1 MKFSNTY
8 TQLGEAFFQRTHP
21 TPVANPKLLLWN
33 SRLAEQLMLPPKLT
47 NDPHALAQIFSGNH
61 LLPGSE
67 PIAAAYAGHQFGH
80 FVPQLGD
87 GRAHLLGEV
96 LDRNGHRKDIQLKGS
111 GRTAFSRDGDGRCA
125 IGPAVREFIM
135 SEAMHA
141 LGVPTSHCL
150 AVVTTGEAVYRDTP
164 LPGAVV
170 TRVAASHIR
179 VGTFEFFAARGD
191 YQAVEALYRYT
202 LARHYPELLHQG
214 ENQTIAFIEQVID
227 RQIKLVVEWMRVGFI
242 HGVMNTD
249 NTALSGETIDYGPC
263 AMLGIYDPQTVYSSI
278 DRLGRYAFGNQ
289 PEILHWNMARFVECL
304 LPLIDTDI
312 TKAKAQ
318 LAPVLAAVPARYDR
332 QYMQMMTKKLG
343 LTSYQQEDRDLIVSV
358 LAGLKDNH
366 LDYTLTFDLLTK
378 SLTSKD
384 VTSQLKHDLGEYF
397 TRWQTRVSAQ
407 NAEVQ
412 EVRELMRRHN
422 PVVIPRNHHIEE
434 AIQECEQDGTTTLAE
449 KFLQVLRSPYVEL
462 AHTAEFQDPP
472 RDGDKGYLTYCGT

>member
-135 SEAMHA
+135 SEAMYA
-141 LGVPTSHCL
+141 LGVPTSRCL
-150 AVVTTGEAVYRDTP
+150 AVVTTGETVYRATP

-179 VGTFEFFAARGD
+179 VGTFEFFAARED
-191 YQAVEALYRYT
+191 YQALEALYRYT
-202 LARHYPELLHQG
+202 LERHYPELLHQE
-214 ENQTIAFIEQVID
+214 ENQTITFFEKVID
-227 RQIKLVVEWMRVGFI
+227 RQIQLVVEWMRVGFI

-263 AMLGIYDPQTVYSSI
+263 AMLGTYAPQTVYSSI
-278 DRLGRYAFGNQ
+278 DRMGRYAFGNQ
-289 PEILHWNMARFVECL
+289 PKILHWNMTRFAECL
-304 LPLIDTDI
+304 LPLIATNTD
-312 TKAKAQ
+312 KAAAQ
-318 LAPVLAAVPARYDR
+318 LAPVLASVPVRYEHK
-332 QYMQMMTKKLG
+332 YTQMMARKLG
-343 LTSYQQEDRDLIVSV
+343 LFSCQKEDKDLIVAV
-358 LAGLKDNH
+358 LAGLQDNH
-366 LDYTLTFDLLTK
+366 LDYTITFDLLTK
-378 SLTSKD
+378 ALTSNA
-384 VTSQLKHDLGEYF
+384 TAFHLEHELGECF
-397 TRWQTRVSAQ
+397 TRWQERLSAQ
-407 NAEVQ
+407 NAEVL
-412 EVRELMRRHN
+412 EVQQLMRRHN
-422 PVVIPRNHHIEE
+422 PLVIPRNHHIEE

-449 KFLQVLRSPYVEL
+449 RFMQVLRSPYMEL
-462 AHTAEFQDPP
+462 THTAEFQDPP
-472 RDGDKGYLTYCGT
+472 QDGDKGYQTFCGT